1 MFDLAIIGGGPAGY
15 TAAER
20 AANEGLNVVL
30 FEKNAMGGVCL
41 NEGCI
46 PTKTLLYSAKMYHN
60 AQNSAKYGVL
70 CDDVSFD
77 YSKILARKNKI
88 IRKLNAGIRAKMTA
102 HNVNVVVGEA
112 VVKNYSE
119 EKIEICCNEDVFETK
134 KLLLCCGSETLIPP
148 IKGTENGDFITSR
161 EALTMSELPTSIAI
175 VGGGVIGMEFAGLF
189 RAFGAKVSVVEM
201 AQEILP
207 PFDSEIAT
215 MLRTEYQKQGIE
227 FFLSAK
233 VTEIQTSCHCGLDP
247 QSTEIQQNKLILIDS
262 ENNKKLLNADK
273 ILLCVG
279 RKPTLAGL
287 EILNLETFRNG
298 LKVDENMQTSLKNVY
313 AAGDITG
320 FSMLAHTAVREAEA
334 AVNHIVG
341 KADKMHYNAVPSV
354 VYTNPEVAGVG
365 KTEDELQ
372 KSGENY
378 SVKKLPMTFSGRFV
392 AENEGGNGLCK
403 LIFNEQQQIIGA
415 HLIGNPASEL
425 IATATLAIEQHLDI
439 EQFKKIIFPHPSVSE
454 IFKETIF

>member
-20 AANEGLNVVL
+20 AANEELNVVL

-46 PTKTLLYSAKMYHN
+46 PTKTLLYSAKLYHN
-60 AQNSAKYGVL
+60 AQNGAKYGIFCENVN
-70 CDDVSFD
+70 FD
-77 YSKILARKNKI
+77 YSKVFSRKNKI
-88 IRKLNAGIRAKMTA
+88 VRKLNAGIRAKMTA

-119 EKIEICCNEDVFETK
+119 DKIEILCNEEVFEAK
-134 KLLLCCGSETLIPP
+134 KLLLCNGSQVLIPP
-148 IKGTENGDFITSR
+148 IKGAENGNFINSR
-161 EALTMSELPTSIAI
+161 EALEMSELPASIAI

-189 RAFGAKVSVVEM
+189 RTFGVKVSVVEM

-207 PFDSEIAT
+207 PFDAEIAA
-215 MLRTEYQKQGIE
+215 MLRTEYAKQGIE
-227 FFLSAK
+227 FFLGAK
-233 VTEIQTSCHCGLDP
+233 V
-247 QSTEIQQNKLILIDS
+247 TEIQQNKLIFTDS
-262 ENNKKLLNADK
+262 ENNEKSLEADK

-279 RKPTLAGL
+279 RKPILTGL
-287 EILNLETFRNG
+287 EVLNLETFRSG
-298 LKVDENMQTSLKNVY
+298 LKVDENMQTSQKNVY

-320 FSMLAHTAVREAEA
+320 FSMLAHTAVREAEVA
-334 AVNHIVG
+334 INHILG
-341 KADKMHYNAVPSV
+341 KADKMCYNAVPSV

-365 KTEDELQ
+365 KTEDEMKQ
-372 KSGENY
+372 SGENY

-403 LIFNEQQQIIGA
+403 LIFNGKEQIIGA

-425 IATATLAIEQHLDI
+425 IATATLAIEQNLDI

-454 IFKETIF
+454 IFKEALF